1 MPLILDKNAVLEM
14 YALAREK
21 RWVLPTFNTENL
33 TTTEAI
39 LSAVCDYGKE
49 IGVDNLPII
58 VGITNTY
65 KDRPQ
70 SVYYSHTRNWE
81 IGLKLFLKDLDVLTS
96 PESPFGKLNVMIHLD
111 HIIWNEDLELLDWD
125 MQQFSSIM
133 YDASTLPFEE
143 NIKKTA
149 QFVKKNRNAVLIE
162 GACDEISKAETSGNE
177 DDLTT
182 PEMAETYLSGTG
194 VDIIVPNLGTEH
206 RAKASTLKYHGD
218 LARQISAKTG
228 PNLCLHGTSSV
239 SQSELKNL
247 FDDGICKVN
256 LWTALER
263 DSTYALFFKMAK
275 NASKLIGPE
284 KTKEMVGKGLLGIIA
299 DGESAPSLDYYTTTY
314 RQDII
319 FHRMKE
325 IINEYLSIWYR

>member
-1 MPLILDKNAVLEM
+1 MPLILDREEVLDM
-14 YALAREK
+14 YAFAREK
-21 RWVLPTFNTENL
+21 KWVLPTFNTENL

-39 LSAVCDYGKE
+39 LSAVSDYGKE
-49 IGVDNLPII
+49 IGIENLPIT

-81 IGLKLFLKDLDVLTS
+81 IGMRLFLKDLEVLTS
-96 PESPFGKLNVMIHLD
+96 PESPFGNLNVMIHLD
-111 HIIWNEDLELLDWD
+111 HIIWDEDLELLDWD
-125 MQQFSSIM
+125 MRQFSSIM
-133 YDASTLPFEE
+133 YDASTLPFEV

-149 QFVKKNRNAVLIE
+149 QFVEKNKDVLLIE
-162 GACDEISKAETSGNE
+162 GACDEISKAETSGNA

-182 PEMAETYLSGTG
+182 PEMAEIYISGTG

-206 RAKASTLKYHGD
+206 RAKASTLKYQGN
-218 LARQISAKTG
+218 LAREISKKTG
-228 PNLCLHGTSSV
+228 PYLCLHGTSSV
-239 SQSELKNL
+239 SQNELMSL

-263 DSTYALFFKMAK
+263 DSTYALFLNMVK
-275 NASKLIGPE
+275 NASKLIGPV
-284 KTKEMVGKGLLGIIA
+284 KTKEMVGKGFLGLIA
-299 DGESAPSLDYYTTTY
+299 DGKSAPSLDFYTTTY
-314 RQDII
+314 RQDLI

-325 IINEYLSIWYR
+325 IIKQYVSIWYK